1 MKNSAHR
8 IIVLLLLL
16 TSFSTG
22 HTQETGKKTVRLFLI
37 GNSFSQNATR
47 YLPKLAREGGF
58 TLSIGRAELGGCSL
72 QRHWELA
79 EAAEAGDPKGKAY
92 NGKSLKELLG
102 SGTWD
107 VVTLQQAS
115 ILSGDSNTYK
125 PYARKL
131 VEYIHRLQPTAMI
144 VLHQTWPYRTDAP
157 SFSQNSG
164 GGYALSAEAMWK
176 QSRAA
181 YHTTAAA
188 LRLPL
193 IPVGDAFFA
202 AQQKSSTAFKK
213 DSAFKPGQAVAP
225 ELPNQAH
232 SLHVGYF
239 YNKKKEL
246 DLDTHHAS
254 EAGCYLAGLVWYK
267 FLFGASPV
275 QTVFKPDAVE
285 DGFAK
290 ALRVI
295 ADSVVSGTDQ
305 VQVRR

>member
-1 MKNSAHR
+1 MKNKICR
-8 IIVLLLLL
+8 ILMLLLLL
-16 TSFSTG
+16 AGFSTG
-22 HTQETGKKTVRLFLI
+22 YTQETERKSIRLFLI

-47 YLPKLAREGGF
+47 YLPQLASDGGF

-72 QRHWELA
+72 QRHWQLV

-131 VEYIHRLQPTAMI
+131 VEYIHHLQPNATI
-144 VLHQTWPYRTDAP
+144 VLHQTWPYRIDAP
-157 SFSQNSG
+157 SFSQIPG
-164 GGYALSAEAMWK
+164 GGHAPSAEAMWQ

-181 YHTTAAA
+181 YHTIAAA
-188 LRLPL
+188 LQLAL

-202 AQQKSSTAFKK
+202 VQQKGSTAFKK
-213 DSAFKPGQAVAP
+213 DSAFKPAQAVFP
-225 ELPNQAH
+225 ELPDQAH

-239 YNKKKEL
+239 YNKQQQL
-246 DLDTHHAS
+246 TLDTHHAS

-267 FLFGASPV
+267 FLFSASPV
-275 QTVFKPDAVE
+275 QIVFKPEAVDA
-285 DGFAK
+285 GFAK
-290 ALRVI
+290 ALRTI
-295 ADSVVSGTDQ
+295 ADRIASGTDPTQ
-305 VQVRR
+305 LRQ

>member
-1 MKNSAHR
+1 MKNKTYR
-8 IIVLLLLL
+8 IIMLLLLL
-16 TSFSTG
+16 AGFSTG
-22 HTQETGKKTVRLFLI
+22 HTQETDKKTVRLFLI

-47 YLPKLAREGGF
+47 YLPQLAKEGGF
-58 TLSIGRAELGGCSL
+58 ALSIGRAELGGCSL
-72 QRHWELA
+72 QRHWELV

-131 VEYIHRLQPTAMI
+131 VEYIHRLQPTATI
-144 VLHQTWPYRTDAP
+144 LLHQTWPYRTDAP
-157 SFSQNSG
+157 SFSQISG
-164 GGYALSAEAMWK
+164 GGHAQSAEAMWK

-188 LRLPL
+188 LQLVL

-202 AQQKSSTAFKK
+202 AQQKRNTAFEK
-213 DSAFKPGQAVAP
+213 DASFKPGQAVFP
-225 ELPNQAH
+225 DLPDQAH

-239 YNKKKEL
+239 YNKKKQL

-254 EAGCYLAGLVWYK
+254 AAGCYLAGLVWYK
-267 FLFGASPV
+267 VLFGASPLR
-275 QTVFKPDAVE
+275 TVFKPDTVG

-290 ALRVI
+290 ELRII
-295 ADSVVSGTDQ
+295 ADRVASGTDHA
-305 VQVRR
+305 QVRR

>member
-1 MKNSAHR
+1 MKYSAYR

-16 TSFSTG
+16 TGFSRGYTQDTG
-22 HTQETGKKTVRLFLI
+22 RKTVRLFLI

-47 YLPKLAREGGF
+47 YLPQLAQEGGF

-72 QRHWELA
+72 QRHWELV

-131 VEYIHRLQPTAMI
+131 VEYIHHLQPTATI

-157 SFSQNSG
+157 SFSQISG
-164 GGYALSAEAMWK
+164 GGHAPSAEAMWK

-188 LRLPL
+188 LQLPL

-202 AQQKSSTAFKK
+202 AQQKSSTAFKT
-213 DSAFKPGQAVAP
+213 DQSFKRGQAVFP
-225 ELPNQAH
+225 DLPDQAH

-267 FLFGASPV
+267 FLFGASSV
-275 QTVFKPDAVE
+275 RTTFKPEIVTDE
-285 DGFAK
+285 FAK
-290 ALRVI
+290 ALRAI
-295 ADSVVSGTDQ
+295 ADDVVSGMDQ
-305 VQVRR
+305 AQVRR